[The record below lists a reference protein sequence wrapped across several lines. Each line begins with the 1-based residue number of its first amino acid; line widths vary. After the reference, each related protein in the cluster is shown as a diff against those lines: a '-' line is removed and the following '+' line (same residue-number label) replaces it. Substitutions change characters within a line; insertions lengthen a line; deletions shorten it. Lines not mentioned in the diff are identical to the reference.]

1 MKITTTKE
9 RIKEILNYYQIT
21 QAEFCKRSG
30 IKSSALSNYLK
41 GEREPRQ
48 DKISMIAD
56 AFGLDPAWVMGY
68 DVPMKKKIET
78 SDRLLLYY
86 RYFAEL
92 NSTDQELVINQIDFL
107 RGRNNE
113 NSK

>member
-9 RIKEILNYYQIT
+9 RIKEILNHYGIT
-21 QAEFCKRSG
+21 QAELCKRSG

-56 AFGLDPAWVMGY
+56 AFDLDPAWVMGY
-68 DVPMKKKIET
+68 DVPMKKKFET
-78 SDRLLLYY
+78 SDRLLMYY

-92 NSTDQELVINQIDFL
+92 NATDQELICNQIDFL
-107 RGRNNE
+107 RGRKNE
-113 NSK
+113 DNK